1 MNQQLE
7 TNRNHSPQTRPP
19 SHPRFTPLKDEDRT
33 HIDTACAAY
42 HLGRR
47 PQTMRSWACRENGP
61 LRPHRING
69 RLAWKVEEI
78 KRLLRSEC

>member
-1 MNQQLE
+1 MNQQKEINGNLNE
-7 TNRNHSPQTRPP
+7 PRIRRSPG
-19 SHPRFTPLKDEDRT
+19 FVPLAHADRT

-42 HLGRR
+42 HLGRQ